1 MFRYRTLKDRMLY
14 NFPSMKTF
22 RPADHINTVALF
34 IAAAFLSLSC
44 AAQPPAG
51 YYDAAEGLSG
61 QPLRI
66 ALHGIIDN
74 HTPMTYA
81 QLWTA
86 FQTTDVRPDD
96 GKVWD
101 IYSDIPGGTPPYE
114 YTFVTDQC
122 GNYNGEGDCYNREH
136 SFPQS
141 WFNGDSPMYT
151 DIFHI
156 YPTDGWVNNKRGNL
170 PYGDVG
176 SADYTSQNGSKSG
189 LCVDPGFNGTVFEP
203 IDAYKGDLARSYFY
217 MMTRYYGEMSGWNS
231 PVVANGDLVDWEKAV
246 LVAWSDNDPVSQKE
260 IDRNDS
266 IYLLQG
272 NRNPFI
278 DNPQWVHAI
287 WGVDAGISE
296 VSSTTARIWS
306 DANGLHVGSSRAI
319 TGTLRVTDLLG
330 RVVLT
335 TAVRGDR
342 SDIAFNLAPGVYM
355 ADLEY
360 AGGRRVQRFAR

>member
-1 MFRYRTLKDRMLY
+1 
-14 NFPSMKTF
+14 MKT
-22 RPADHINTVALF
+22 A
-34 IAAAFLSLSC
+34 LSLDRIMTSALCSVATILALSC
-44 AAQPPAG
+44 SAQPPVG

-74 HTPMTYA
+74 QSSITYA

-114 YTFVTDQC
+114 FTFVTDQC
-122 GNYNGEGDCYNREH
+122 GNYNSEDDCYNREH
-136 SFPQS
+136 SFPES

-176 SADYTSQNGSKSG
+176 SADYTSLNGSKSG

-203 IDAYKGDLARSYFY
+203 IDAFKGDVARGYFY
-217 MMTRYYGEMSGWNS
+217 MMTRYYGEMSSWNC
-231 PVVANGDLVDWEKAV
+231 PVVANGDLVDWEKAT

-260 IDRNDS
+260 IDRNNA
-266 IYLLQG
+266 IYAIQG
-272 NRNPFI
+272 NRNPYI

-287 WGVDAGISE
+287 WGTDAGIAETSAK
-296 VSSTTARIWS
+296 TARIWCDEQGVHIS
-306 DANGLHVGSSRAI
+306 AVNTI
-319 TGTLRVTDLLG
+319 KGTLRITDLTG
-330 RVVLT
+330 RVVLNT
-335 TAVRGDR
+335 NVQGDR
-342 SDIAFNLAPGVYM
+342 TDMAFNEVPGVYI
-355 ADLEY
+355 ADLEF
-360 AGGRRVQRFAR
+360 AGGSVVQRFVR